1 MPKLID
7 HDARRSE
14 IGEAL
19 WRIVLREGVGG
30 VSIREVAAEAGISA
44 GSLRHV
50 FATKDELLLFSM
62 RLVYQRAAERVTAHH
77 SIDDPIERGVAVLSE
92 VLPLDDD
99 RRVEMHVDM
108 ALVAESGTR
117 PALRAEALNSNRALR
132 TLCRNVIERLGEYGL
147 LAADRNIDDEAMRLH
162 ALIDGAAMHLVLG
175 DNDPP
180 AAVVQMLT
188 RYLEDLA

>member
-7 HDARRSE
+7 HDARRAE

-19 WRIVLREGVGG
+19 WRIVLRDGVGG

-62 RLVYQRAAERVTAHH
+62 RLVYQRAALRVAAHVA
-77 SIDDPIERGVAVLSE
+77 IDDPIERGLAVLAE
-92 VLPLDDD
+92 VLPFDDD
-99 RRVEMHVDM
+99 RRVEMHVNM

-117 PALRAEALNSNRALR
+117 PALRTEALRAHDGLR
-132 TLCRNVIERLGEYGL
+132 QLCRNVIERLRDYGL
-147 LAADRNIDDEAMRLH
+147 VADGRVIEAEAMCLH

-175 DNDPP
+175 DNDRPDE
-180 AAVVQMLT
+180 VCRMLLS
-188 RYLEDLA
+188 YLEGLA